1 VLYQDGRFSKDK
13 MWGFFAL
20 NFLERRT
27 NQWSGA
33 FFVDTWLK
41 DGEVSVEELKEKLRK
56 GETQWIDII
65 TCYLQRVRGSS
76 AF

>member
-41 DGEVSVEELKEKLRK
+41 DGEVSVEELQEKL
-56 GETQWIDII
+56 
-65 TCYLQRVRGSS
+65 
-76 AF
+76 